1 MMTTTPPTEMPLD
14 DDGQEKLDKVADI
27 DELLEWA
34 RKNEVSDV
42 QISSYGEVWVER
54 FGELTPTEYGV
65 PGSVI
70 DSWLAAHLSPIK
82 IARLNDVGDVR
93 GGLADGAR
101 RSKALGDL
109 RIHAW
114 RSRVGTEVTVRLLA
128 TEVPNLAS
136 LHLPD
141 VMRLWGDASSGIV
154 LFSGPTG
161 SGKTTAVAA
170 LIDYI
175 NRTQRRHI
183 VTVED
188 PVEYFIRSIRSRV
201 RQCEV
206 GEDVDSFESAIS
218 GFMRAKPHV
227 IVVGEVRTPE
237 AMAAL
242 LSAGETGHLIIAT
255 VHARDT
261 DQMFRR
267 ALDFFPPERQ
277 QLVKTQL
284 SNNFVGS
291 AVMRLAKSYDGKR
304 HAVTEICTT
313 AGEKDEIVSSI
324 RSNIREGKFD
334 ALRDVISSSG
344 LTSANHTLERDLL
357 RLCKDRK
364 VISPQA
370 ARDATDRKNDEDI
383 VKLFEAAR

>member
-1 MMTTTPPTEMPLD
+1 
-14 DDGQEKLDKVADI
+14 
-27 DELLEWA
+27 
-34 RKNEVSDV
+34 
-42 QISSYGEVWVER
+42 
-54 FGELTPTEYGV
+54 
-65 PGSVI
+65 
-70 DSWLAAHLSPIK
+70 
-82 IARLNDVGDVR
+82 
-93 GGLADGAR
+93 
-101 RSKALGDL
+101 
-109 RIHAW
+109 
-114 RSRVGTEVTVRLLA
+114 
-128 TEVPNLAS
+128 
-136 LHLPD
+136 
-141 VMRLWGDASSGIV
+141 
-154 LFSGPTG
+154 
-161 SGKTTAVAA
+161 
-170 LIDYI
+170 
-175 NRTQRRHI
+175 
-183 VTVED
+183 
-188 PVEYFIRSIRSRV
+188 
-201 RQCEV
+201 
-206 GEDVDSFESAIS
+206 
-218 GFMRAKPHV
+218 
-227 IVVGEVRTPE
+227 
-237 AMAAL
+237 
-242 LSAGETGHLIIAT
+242 
-255 VHARDT
+255 
-261 DQMFRR
+261 MFRR